1 MVRDPV
7 FLSTDRA
14 SFKGFLTDFLFFYF
28 FTNYQMALFST
39 LLNLFL
45 VQSGER
51 LSLTLLFLML
61 TLFKGHMWFLEFSI
75 WSLLQK
81 PKVIF
86 IKVVSYKYDH

>member
-7 FLSTDRA
+7 VLSTDRA
-14 SFKGFLTDFLFFYF
+14 SFKGFLTDFSLFF

-61 TLFKGHMWFLEFSI
+61 TLFKGHMWFLNSPYGPFYKS
-75 WSLLQK
+75 QK
-81 PKVIF
+81 
-86 IKVVSYKYDH
+86 